1 MVLGLKRARV
11 LSLAAQSSA
20 PWVSESRPARESLRR
35 QWRRCSAQQGPERCG
50 TWLSDN
56 TSLAQSPVER
66 AQDSRAEELCTL
78 RLERV
83 TLFPA
88 SALLAR
94 PGACPESWLS
104 SSQQPSK
111 QSPPSPSIRMGLK
124 PSGLLSAPEVYPL
137 LWGPSW
143 EQLGGGPAVRDLSA
157 TAATVL
163 LGSPRSLLSRY
174 RHTWDAKDSKLGG
187 DVNGPGQT
195 NAGIRSRVQ
204 SRGAGAGLERQKGWD
219 RDKKKKK
226 R

>member
-1 MVLGLKRARV
+1 
-11 LSLAAQSSA
+11 
-20 PWVSESRPARESLRR
+20 
-35 QWRRCSAQQGPERCG
+35 
-50 TWLSDN
+50 
-56 TSLAQSPVER
+56 
-66 AQDSRAEELCTL
+66 
-78 RLERV
+78 
-83 TLFPA
+83 
-88 SALLAR
+88 
-94 PGACPESWLS
+94 
-104 SSQQPSK
+104 
-111 QSPPSPSIRMGLK
+111 
-124 PSGLLSAPEVYPL
+124 
-137 LWGPSW
+137 
-143 EQLGGGPAVRDLSA
+143 VRDLSA

>member
-143 EQLGGGPAVRDLSA
+143 EQLGGAPLRGTCQPPLPLCSWALPAASSAA
-157 TAATVL
+157 TATRGTRRTANLVVTSTAQARPTRGSA
-163 LGSPRSLLSRY
+163 LGCR
-174 RHTWDAKDSKLGG
+174 AEAQ
-187 DVNGPGQT
+187 GPG
-195 NAGIRSRVQ
+195 
-204 SRGAGAGLERQKGWD
+204 
-219 RDKKKKK
+219 
-226 R
+226 